1 MIKQLM
7 IVIISLLPTVVNLL
21 DSTMTIDSH
30 SYHFVFDYLNAVSKS
45 IDMAYT
51 KKDSFDLIAN
61 LIDMFI

>member
-7 IVIISLLPTVVNLL
+7 IVIISLL